1 MNSYLLAAVF
11 AAVFMGTIGAIS
23 VYAGVSAETVTFY
36 RLFIGA
42 LLLAA
47 FLLLTGQ
54 REKVFTWPGFKVLVT
69 GAFLAGFVVFY
80 VMSMNYTSMANA
92 VMVMYLAPV
101 TASVVAHFFMGER
114 LSGLSAALIALA
126 LFGFAMMMEFNFNL
140 SGRAEEAAGLFY
152 ALCAMLC
159 YAAFILTNRLIHERV
174 HVLTRSGYQM
184 LAGALCMLP
193 LMVLQADSIG
203 AAQWG
208 WLVAAGVVPGFLAIM
223 LAVVALRALPAATF
237 GTLAYLE
244 PITVVALGW
253 VLFEQSLN
261 ALQMSGSAL
270 IIVSG
275 VVQAVVSQRDT
286 RRLNKSEVRNPLP
299 HSETAGSVR
308 HQEASP

>member
-1 MNSYLLAAVF
+1 MNSHIFAAVF

-42 LLLAA
+42 ALMAA

-54 REKVFTWPGFKVLVT
+54 RAKVFTWPGFKVLVT

-80 VMSMNYTSMANA
+80 VMAMNYTSMANA
-92 VMVMYLAPV
+92 VMLLYLAPAA
-101 TASVVAHFFMGER
+101 ASIVAHFFMGER
-114 LSGLSAALIALA
+114 LSGLGTALIALA

-193 LMVLQADSIG
+193 LMLMQEESIQAG
-203 AAQWG
+203 QWG
-208 WLVAAGVVPGFLAIM
+208 WLAAAGVLPGFLAIM
-223 LAVVALRALPAATF
+223 LAVVALKALPAATY

-244 PITVVALGW
+244 PITVIILGW
-253 VLFEQSLN
+253 LLFDQSLN
-261 ALQMSGSAL
+261 LLQMSGGAL

-275 VVQAVVSQRDT
+275 VVQAVWSQR
-286 RRLNKSEVRNPLP
+286 EAPPAPVR
-299 HSETAGSVR
+299 T
-308 HQEASP
+308 